1 MPASFIRTAAMIT
14 GLLATASPIPGS
26 ADESKLA
33 AQAGRSTLPR
43 YEARFGR
50 SKPVIAVVAY
60 NPATEITD
68 FVVPYG
74 VLAESGVGEVLAV
87 TTSAGPIQTTP
98 TLRFGGHA
106 TLSEFD
112 ARHPQ
117 GADYVIVPKLF
128 EGEDDLPLRAWLRKQ
143 AAQGGIVVG
152 ICDGVPTLAKAGLL
166 EGKRATTHWR
176 TIDRMEREHP
186 GTRWLRNTRYIAD
199 GRIIT
204 TSGVSASIPI
214 SIALVEAIAGRE
226 RAEALGRQ
234 LGATAWSP
242 RHNSLQFRLTPAF
255 FLTAL
260 ANKAMLWRHEDLGI
274 DVAAGADEIR
284 VALMADAWSRT
295 RRSMAYTVAASSEPV
310 MSQRGLLIYPDRVA
324 GKPPATSRT
333 LPLMASVRPV
343 QALDRALEAIATDYG
358 GKTAEF
364 VALSMEYEWR
374 SPQVARKAESLE
386 SPLPAAQ
393 ARTDW

>member
-1 MPASFIRTAAMIT
+1 MAASFIRTAALIA
-14 GLLATASPIPGS
+14 GLIAVAGAAPAS
-26 ADESKLA
+26 ANETELA
-33 AQAGRSTLPR
+33 AKAGRSTLPR

-50 SKPVIAVVAY
+50 AKPVIAVVAY

-74 VLAESGVGEVLAV
+74 VLAESGVGEVIAV
-87 TTSAGPIQTTP
+87 TTTAGPIQTTP

-186 GTRWLRNTRYIAD
+186 GARWLRNTRYIAD

-226 RAEALGRQ
+226 RAEALGAQ
-234 LGATAWSP
+234 LGATDWSP
-242 RHNSLQFRLTPAF
+242 KHNSEQFRLTPAF

-260 ANKAMLWRHEDLGI
+260 ANKMMLWRHEDLGI
-274 DVAAGADEIR
+274 GIAAGADEIR

-310 MSQRGLLIYPDRVA
+310 MSRRGLLIYPDRVT
-324 GKPPATSRT
+324 GKPPATSRM
-333 LPLMASVRPV
+333 LPLMESVPPV
-343 QALDRALEAIATDYG
+343 LALDRALAAIASNYG

-364 VALSMEYEWR
+364 VALTMEYEWK
-374 SPQVARKAESLE
+374 SPQASKGAQAVG

-393 ARTDW
+393 ARADR